1 MSYHYAFCDLIPLNC
16 IQLRNLVLSAYLQ
29 GSIPLQYDPK
39 KLFYEKDIH
48 ETLKNYR
55 AMYDQPSILTKYK
68 VTIEFQLKNYLI
80 LACDSTRRLHGQ
92 VEGLHWKQNHGN
104 IDHLFDQWTRQG
116 FKFLKNLFNFF
127 LHFSTSQKWAI
138 FKLRQSSA
146 PSGQSGTLVWSTQ
159 SYSTLVPKPFNK

>member
-68 VTIEFQLKNYLI
+68 VVF
-80 LACDSTRRLHGQ
+80 
-92 VEGLHWKQNHGN
+92 V
-104 IDHLFDQWTRQG
+104 
-116 FKFLKNLFNFF
+116 
-127 LHFSTSQKWAI
+127 I
-138 FKLRQSSA
+138 FISF
-146 PSGQSGTLVWSTQ
+146 TLL
-159 SYSTLVPKPFNK
+159 Y

>member
-68 VTIEFQLKNYLI
+68 VNFNFDRKNYFFV
-80 LACDSTRRLHGQ
+80 ARHPTRGLYGQ
-92 VEGLHWKQNHGN
+92 VEGLH
-104 IDHLFDQWTRQG
+104 
-116 FKFLKNLFNFF
+116 
-127 LHFSTSQKWAI
+127 
-138 FKLRQSSA
+138 
-146 PSGQSGTLVWSTQ
+146 
-159 SYSTLVPKPFNK
+159 